1 MCQLFIKADPELWR
15 SKLRSARLRGFSTSV
30 RLETIYWRLLQEIA
44 ARDGLSVNE
53 ILARLY
59 DELLETQGEVE
70 NFASFLRVCCARY
83 LMLQRDGDIPA
94 DPAQPIAGLDAPAI
108 LAREKARLGAADGWG
123 QTEAPPPY
131 FSAGPGNPRVRPG

>member
-15 SKLRSARLRGFSTSV
+15 QKLRSVRLRGFSTSV
-30 RLETIYWRLLQEIA
+30 RLENIYWRLLQEIA

-59 DELLETQGEVE
+59 DELLEAQGEVE

-83 LMLQRDGDIPA
+83 LMLQLAGDIPA
-94 DPAQPIAGLDAPAI
+94 DPARPIAGLNAKAI
-108 LAREKARLGAADGWG
+108 LAREKARLDGAGWA
-123 QTEAPPPY
+123 EPPDAPPLY
-131 FSAGPGNPRVRPG
+131 FSAGPGSPRVRPG